1 MVAKLL
7 PVVKYEGELWFF
19 DKRLNELRSVDSE
32 KSVQPYRLDSGR
44 IEAEAFGIC
53 IRETKPIMK
62 DIPYYPK
69 QKVWNCDKYFKF

>member
-1 MVAKLL
+1 MATLL

-32 KSVQPYRLDSGR
+32 KSPMPYRLDSGR
-44 IEAEAFGIC
+44 IEAEGFKMC
-53 IRETKPIMK
+53 MRETKPAIK
-62 DIPYYPK
+62 DISHYPK